1 MTTQKPETL
10 THTSA
15 VKLNV
20 GDYLL
25 PHPEKNMAGEPV
37 NAVFATERE
46 LVKLM
51 YHLHQSEGI
60 CAVGFDYG
68 RKIAVLMSEK
78 AFQDQS
84 KKSSFAYTVS
94 SKTFTRVANTPEWT
108 SNKNVQIQSVQKIIM
123 EDVLKNKDICIFTV
137 PTRDKMTEVMAELQ
151 ELKWEGMSCLFH
163 LRNREGVTCKTPK
176 NTAVSIYPNLSN
188 LLRKGGR

>member
-1 MTTQKPETL
+1 MTVKKPETL

-25 PHPEKNMAGEPV
+25 PHPEKNMAGDSV

-51 YHLHQSEGI
+51 YHLHQPEGI
-60 CAVGFDYG
+60 CTVGFDYG
-68 RKIAVLMSEK
+68 RKIAVLMSEN
-78 AFQDQS
+78 AFQEQCE
-84 KKSSFAYTVS
+84 KSSFVYTVS
-94 SKTFTRVANTPEWT
+94 SKTFTHVANTPEWT
-108 SNKNVQIQSVQKIIM
+108 SDKLVQIQSVQKITM
-123 EDVLKNKDICIFTV
+123 EDALKNKDICIFTV
-137 PTRDKMTEVMAELQ
+137 PTRDKMTELMAELQ

-176 NTAVSIYPNLSN
+176 NTAVSTYPNLSS